1 MLNQAKKKGSF
12 IMEKFY
18 CIVKRANGL
27 YYAYD
32 GKQFINLDEVTCKNG
47 SYWSNEAPLTSFKNY
62 HEAEEAASLIYY
74 IDRSVI
80 STTICK
86 DKIELYGTTIRCA

>member
-1 MLNQAKKKGSF
+1 
-12 IMEKFY
+12 MEKFY

-32 GKQFINLDEVTCKNG
+32 GKQFINLDEVIYKDG
-47 SYWSNEAPLTSFKNY
+47 DYWSNEAPLAFFKKY
-62 HEAEEAASLIYY
+62 YEAEDAVDAVYRT
-74 IDRSVI
+74 DRSII

-86 DKIELYGTTIRCA
+86 DKIELYGIVVRCA

>member
-1 MLNQAKKKGSF
+1 MG
-12 IMEKFY
+12 KFY

-32 GKQFINLDEVTCKNG
+32 DKQFTNLDEVIYKDGN
-47 SYWSNEAPLTSFKNY
+47 YWSNEAPLASFKSY
-62 HEAEEAASLIYY
+62 HKAEEAASLIYN

-86 DKIELYGTTIRCA
+86 GKIELYGVVVHCA